1 MSDTSSASSTA
12 TTSTARPASRTV
24 PSGQNTTRRQASGG
38 SARRLPPRTGL
49 FLGLMVGGIIWE
61 VAGRYWLDP
70 IFFAPL
76 SRTASGMVEMVT
88 SGELSRALV
97 ESLQLFVNGFSS
109 GAVAGLVLGVVIAR
123 IRVIGVALEDYVT
136 MLYVT
141 PPIALVP
148 FVLTILGFGV
158 GPKSV
163 IVAWFVF
170 FPVCIA
176 TIEGVR
182 AVNPRLIEV
191 AHSFGSGEA
200 RIWRDVVI
208 PSTVPYAMSGIR
220 QGIALGFVGVVAA
233 EFLLDSSGIGLLL
246 RSYSRLYRMD
256 KLLAAVLVMTCLG
269 LAVMALGRLAERRF
283 SSWQQ

>member
-1 MSDTSSASSTA
+1 MAETTSPPAPIAPSRPA
-12 TTSTARPASRTV
+12 TTMPRRPARRAV
-24 PSGQNTTRRQASGG
+24 PERY
-38 SARRLPPRTGL
+38 GL
-49 FLGLMVGGIIWE
+49 FLGLLVGGILWE

-76 SRTASGMVEMVT
+76 SRTVTGFSEMVT
-88 SGELSRALV
+88 TGELGRAMR
-97 ESLQLFVNGFSS
+97 ESVQLFVNGFVG
-109 GAVAGLVLGVVIAR
+109 GAATGLVMGVVIAR
-123 IRVIGVALEDYVT
+123 IRVVGVALEDYVT

-158 GPKSV
+158 GPKSL

-170 FPVCIA
+170 FPVVIT

-191 AHSFGSGEA
+191 ANAFGSSEA

-256 KLLAAVLVMTCLG
+256 KLLAAVLVMTMLG
-269 LAVMALGRLAERRF
+269 LAVMALGQIVERRF
-283 SSWQQ
+283 VVWRQ

>member
-1 MSDTSSASSTA
+1 MTE
-12 TTSTARPASRTV
+12 TTSPPASIAAARPTTSAPLRPSRRAV
-24 PSGQNTTRRQASGG
+24 PERF
-38 SARRLPPRTGL
+38 GL
-49 FLGLMVGGIIWE
+49 VLGLLVGGLLWE

-76 SRTASGMVEMVT
+76 SRTFTGFLEMVT
-88 SGELSRALV
+88 TGELGRAMR
-97 ESLQLFVNGFSS
+97 ESMQLFVNGFIG
-109 GAVAGLVLGVVIAR
+109 GAAVGLVMGVVIAR
-123 IRVIGVALEDYVT
+123 IRVVGIALEDYVT

-158 GPKSV
+158 GPKSL

-170 FPVCIA
+170 FPVVIT

-182 AVNPRLIEV
+182 AVSPRLLEV
-191 AHSFGSGEA
+191 AHSFGSTEA

-256 KLLAAVLVMTCLG
+256 KLLAAVLIMTMLG
-269 LAVMALGRLAERRF
+269 LAVMALGRVVERRF
-283 SSWQQ
+283 AAWRQ

>member
-1 MSDTSSASSTA
+1 VAETTAPPASIAPTRPA
-12 TTSTARPASRTV
+12 TTTPRRPARRVV
-24 PSGQNTTRRQASGG
+24 PERY
-38 SARRLPPRTGL
+38 GL
-49 FLGLMVGGIIWE
+49 VLGLLVGGLLWE

-76 SRTASGMVEMVT
+76 SRTVGGFREMVT
-88 SGELSRALV
+88 TGELGRAMR
-97 ESLQLFVNGFSS
+97 ESMQLFVNGFVGGTS
-109 GAVAGLVLGVVIAR
+109 VGLVLGVVIAR
-123 IRVIGVALEDYVT
+123 IRVVGIALEDYVT

-158 GPKSV
+158 GPKSL
-163 IVAWFVF
+163 IVGWFVF
-170 FPVCIA
+170 FPVVIT

-191 AHSFGSGEA
+191 AHSFGSSEA

-256 KLLAAVLVMTCLG
+256 KLLAAVLVMTMLG
-269 LAVMALGRLAERRF
+269 LAVMALGRIVERRF
-283 SSWQQ
+283 AAWRQ